1 MSINFNIAHDS
12 TFTKILLELHIL
24 LQLGILFITLLVF
37 LMCFAHPEKIKFWF
51 IFLKTDFCFLKTTF
65 RKKIDFC
72 FLKKG
77 FENRFFLFF
86 YL

>member
-1 MSINFNIAHDS
+1 MSINFNIADAS
-12 TFTKILLELHIL
+12 TLTTILLELHIL

-37 LMCFAHPEKIKFWF
+37 LMCFGHHEKNKFWF
-51 IFLKTDFCFLKTTF
+51 LENNFQ
-65 RKKIDFC
+65 KKIDFW

-77 FENRFFLFF
+77 FENRFFYFF